1 MSVEGNS
8 IINSDGSNTVD
19 KCNKVLNGSLEDP
32 SHDLSY
38 NEHILKDD
46 NLKFLCSSSEINIKD
61 LKHSFY
67 NHDMSSFYCDISL
80 KMKSTNKNLSNS

>member
-46 NLKFLCSSSEINIKD
+46 NLKFPIYEQ
-61 LKHSFY
+61 Y
-67 NHDMSSFYCDISL
+67 
-80 KMKSTNKNLSNS
+80 